1 MSRKRREAAGSFIM
15 VLAAIVKQEVFDSL
29 SSEFKAE
36 YKKQDDGMFMLDVT
50 PTDDFALENVKGL
63 KTALSSERTAREEA
77 ERKIK
82 VFDGLDAGKAK
93 DALKKVEEMAN
104 WKPDDKVKEQI
115 EAIKNQLTEKHQ
127 GELGKKDESL
137 KSLTGQLEKVMIEA
151 AAIKA
156 IAENK
161 GSAALL
167 LPHVKSATRMRQTD
181 KGEYFVEVIGD
192 DGNARISPAAGST
205 TSMSITE
212 LVAEMKTQ
220 ETFAPAFEG
229 SGASGSGASGSSGTQ
244 VKNGVYTIS
253 SADAK
258 DPYKYRAAKEV
269 ATKAG
274 SNLQIADS

>member
-1 MSRKRREAAGSFIM
+1 MA
-15 VLAAIVKQEVFDSL
+15 LAAIIKQEVFDGL
-29 SSEFKAE
+29 GDEIKKE
-36 YKKQDDGMFMLDVT
+36 YKKQDDGTFMLDVT

-63 KTALSSERTAREEA
+63 KTALSSERSAREEA
-77 ERKIK
+77 EKKIK
-82 VFDGLDAGKAK
+82 AFDGLDADKAK
-93 DALKKVEEMAN
+93 DALKKIEEMAN
-104 WKPDDKVKEQI
+104 WKPEDKVKEQI

-127 GELGKKDESL
+127 GELGKKEESL

-161 GSAALL
+161 GSSALL

-181 KGEYFVEVIGD
+181 KGGFVVEVVGE
-192 DGNARISPAAGST
+192 DGNFRISPASGST
-205 TSMSITE
+205 APMTISE
-212 LVAEMKTQ
+212 LVTEMKTQ

-244 VKNGVYTIS
+244 IKNGVHIIS
-253 SADAK
+253 QADAK
-258 DPYKYRAAKEV
+258 DPNKYRTAKEA

-274 SNLQIADS
+274 SQLQIADS